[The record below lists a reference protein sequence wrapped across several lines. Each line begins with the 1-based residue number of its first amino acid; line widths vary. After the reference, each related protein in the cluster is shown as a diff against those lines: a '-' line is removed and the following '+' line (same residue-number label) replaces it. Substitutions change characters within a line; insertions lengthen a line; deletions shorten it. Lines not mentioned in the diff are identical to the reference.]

1 MQKWL
6 CMLCLVVSVVGCAN
20 PNVTILGPD
29 AFKKHFSGPVATP
42 VKTDTNTPAVATVKV
57 VAPGM
62 VLNVA
67 VAQDASLNK
76 YYTVPPSGMVD
87 FSGAGRINVTG
98 LTVEEVAKK
107 IREPLERDFFQKA
120 DVSVTIET
128 APPVGAGAPAPE
140 SSGGGVIYVLGAVN
154 RPGPLALPPNEVFTL
169 AKTIISAGGFSAFGN
184 GAKVRLIRYNETGHK
199 YETYV
204 NVTRILKNGE
214 FEKDIPVQN
223 GDWVIVSE
231 KIISW

>member
-1 MQKWL
+1 
-6 CMLCLVVSVVGCAN
+6 MLCLLISAVGCGT
-20 PNVTILGPD
+20 PGVTILGPE
-29 AFKKHFSGPVATP
+29 AFKKRFSGPVTTP
-42 VKTDTNTPAVATVKV
+42 VKAGTNATAVTTVK
-57 VAPGM
+57 AIGPGM
-62 VLNVA
+62 VLSVA
-67 VAQDASLNK
+67 VVQDPSLNK

-128 APPVGAGAPAPE
+128 SPPAGAVAPATE
-140 SSGGGVIYVLGAVN
+140 SEGGVIYVLGAVN
-154 RPGPLALPPNEVFTL
+154 RPGPLALPPNQVFTL
-169 AKTIISAGGFSAFGN
+169 AKTIISAGGFTQFGN
-184 GAKVRLIRYNETGHK
+184 GTKVRLIRYNQAGHK
-199 YETYV
+199 FETRV
-204 NVTRILKNGE
+204 NVTQILKNGE

-231 KIISW
+231 KWISF